1 MRRSYQVDV
10 RYHGQGLRL
19 TIDIDPA
26 DLKKRGLKAISDP
39 FDAEHKR
46 LFTFALPLEHE
57 FVALRAV
64 VQGRGIKVKRPAIAR
79 GSRDPKAAAVG
90 RQPVTI
96 DRKSLR
102 ATVYDRAKLKAG
114 NRIKGP
120 AIVMEMDSTTVVLPK
135 HTGLVDRLGNILIY
149 PDGHKGL
156 R

>member
-1 MRRSYQVDV
+1 V

-19 TIDIDPA
+19 TVDVDLA
-26 DLKKRGLKAISDP
+26 ALKKRGLKAISDP

-64 VQGRGIKVKRPAIAR
+64 VQGRGITVKRPAIAR
-79 GSRDPKAAAVG
+79 GGRDPKAAAVG
-90 RQPVTI
+90 RQDVTI
-96 DRKSLR
+96 DRRKAK
-102 ATVYDRAKLKAG
+102 ATVYDRAKLRAG

-135 HTGLVDRLGNILIY
+135 HTGLVDKLGNILIY